1 MKINEVEARVGITKK
16 NIRFYEAQG
25 LLSPRRNSQ
34 NGYRDY
40 GPDEVETLRRIK
52 LLRKLGLSLEEIRQM
67 QSGAHTVGDGMRRHL
82 VTLERERRNLDRAME
97 LCAALTTREERLDD
111 LDAGALLD
119 EMARMEREGTTFQ
132 DKQRG
137 DIRPLRYVVPGAITL
152 LTVLLMAGL
161 IALIL
166 WGFSIDTEEAPPLPL
181 LIVLMAI
188 PGSVILGVVLALV
201 QRVRELGRGEMDDAR
216 QY

>member
-1 MKINEVEARVGITKK
+1 
-16 NIRFYEAQG
+16 
-25 LLSPRRNSQ
+25 
-34 NGYRDY
+34 
-40 GPDEVETLRRIK
+40 
-52 LLRKLGLSLEEIRQM
+52 M

-181 LIVLMAI
+181 LIVLIAI

>member
-1 MKINEVEARVGITKK
+1 
-16 NIRFYEAQG
+16 
-25 LLSPRRNSQ
+25 
-34 NGYRDY
+34 
-40 GPDEVETLRRIK
+40 
-52 LLRKLGLSLEEIRQM
+52 
-67 QSGAHTVGDGMRRHL
+67 MRRHL

-181 LIVLMAI
+181 LIVLIAI

>member
-1 MKINEVEARVGITKK
+1 
-16 NIRFYEAQG
+16 
-25 LLSPRRNSQ
+25 
-34 NGYRDY
+34 
-40 GPDEVETLRRIK
+40 
-52 LLRKLGLSLEEIRQM
+52 
-67 QSGAHTVGDGMRRHL
+67 
-82 VTLERERRNLDRAME
+82 ME

-181 LIVLMAI
+181 LIVLIAI